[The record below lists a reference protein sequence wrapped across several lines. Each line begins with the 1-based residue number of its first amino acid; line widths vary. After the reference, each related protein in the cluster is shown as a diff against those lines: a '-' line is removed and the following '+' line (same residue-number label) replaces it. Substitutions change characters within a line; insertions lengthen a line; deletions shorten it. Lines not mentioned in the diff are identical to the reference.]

1 MSSVLFDTQVKIGI
15 NDTDFKKGISE
26 AGELMKGFASVGVK
40 AIETVT
46 TSVLDMSKSFIDGV
60 TDLANYGDHI
70 DKQSQKMNMSAKKYQ
85 EWDAIMKHSGTTID
99 SMTMAMKTLSTAA
112 ETDADAFE
120 ALGMNLDDV
129 KQLSSEDLFERTITA
144 LQDVEDDTKRTYLAS
159 KLLGRG
165 ATELGALLNMSAEET
180 EQMRQ
185 RVHELG
191 GVMGDDAV
199 KASAAFKDSLQDMQ
213 TAFGGLKKSITSD
226 FLPSFTEV
234 TDGLTKIFA
243 GEEGGEDLVT
253 SGITHISENLGK
265 AAGKLKPVIKRVG
278 TSVIGIV
285 KANAPKLIKGF
296 IEELPKLISEAGG
309 LFATFGTAVIDGL
322 PQLADAAFTAV
333 SSFSGFLRENL
344 PQLIPQ
350 GVNAMVEFAKGIT
363 DPESLSKL
371 ADAAFDVVD
380 GFIIGLTDP
389 NTLDKIIEGAPVI
402 VDNVITGIAGAVD
415 RLGDSVY
422 LMCTKLVD
430 YFGDQK
436 NRDKLKEAG
445 EKILD
450 SIAAGFE
457 SMLVT
462 AGTTIY
468 NLGGYIA
475 HNIGLGEYWDC
486 GNDAM
491 KDFADGF
498 KDYWTEF
505 KKWFNIE
512 VADLLNPASMVKSV
526 TDSVKD
532 RVLNLE
538 REKNGKS
545 SSNSSSNNGFN
556 YDELEQLPVYGPSV
570 LPNEYNLKHGNLS
583 DRKHALGGIFTR
595 PVTIGGH
602 TFGENGIEGLLPL
615 ENNTSW
621 MDKLVNKINNGG
633 NRYYTINVYAD
644 NVNSEADFDRLVE
657 KIDRKLAD
665 KHVTD
670 SRAIGATGW

>member
-1 MSSVLFDTQVKIGI
+1 MSSTLFDTQVKIGI
-15 NDTDFKKGISE
+15 SDLDFKKGIAE
-26 AGELMKGFASVGVK
+26 AGELMKGFASVGVQ
-40 AIETVT
+40 ALSSVT
-46 TSVLDMSKSFIDGV
+46 TGVIDMSKAFANSV
-60 TDLANYGDHI
+60 SELASYGDHI
-70 DKQSQKMNMSAKKYQ
+70 DKQSQKMNMSAQAYQ
-85 EWDAIMKHSGTTID
+85 EWDAIMQHSGTTID
-99 SMTMAMKTLSTAA
+99 SMQMSMKTLANAA
-112 ETDADAFE
+112 DSDNEAFSR
-120 ALGMNLDDV
+120 LGMNLDDV
-129 KQLSSEDLFERTITA
+129 KAMSSEDLFAATITA
-144 LQDVEDDTKRTYLAS
+144 LQNVENETERTAIAS
-159 KLLGRG
+159 DLLGRG
-165 ATELGALLNMSAEET
+165 ATELGALLNTSAEDT
-180 EQMRQ
+180 EKMRQ

-191 GVMGDDAV
+191 GVMSDDAV
-199 KASAAFKDSLQDMQ
+199 KASAQFKDSMQDMK
-213 TAFGGLKKSITSD
+213 TAMGGLKRGIQTD
-226 FLPSFTEV
+226 FLPAFTDV
-234 TDGLTKIFA
+234 IDGLTKIFA

-265 AAGKLKPVIKRVG
+265 AAEKLKPVIKRVG
-278 TSVIGIV
+278 SSVIGIV
-285 KANAPKLIKGF
+285 KANVPKLIKGF
-296 IEELPKLISEAGG
+296 IEDLPKLISEAGG
-309 LFATFGTAVIDGL
+309 LFASFGTAVIDGL

-333 SSFSGFLRENL
+333 SSFAGYLRENL

-363 DPESLSKL
+363 NPESLKKL

-402 VDNVITGIAGAVD
+402 VDNVVTGIAGAVD

-430 YFGDQK
+430 YFGEQK

-450 SIAAGFE
+450 SIAEGFE

-486 GNDAM
+486 GNNAM

-498 KDYWTEF
+498 KAYWTEF

-545 SSNSSSNNGFN
+545 SSSNNGFN

-583 DRKHALGGIFTR
+583 DRKHAVGGIFTK
-595 PVTIGGH
+595 PYYSNGDL
-602 TFGENGIEGLLPL
+602 FGENGREALLPL
-615 ENNTSW
+615 DTNTDW
-621 MDKLVNKINNGG
+621 MN
-633 NRYYTINVYAD
+633 
-644 NVNSEADFDRLVE
+644 
-657 KIDRKLAD
+657 KLAD
-665 KHVTD
+665 KINSKGVTVSGNLVIQMEGSSISSD
-670 SRAIGATGW
+670 YDTDRFIERVATKLADLNILQNRSIGGTGY